1 MRLQFE
7 LGPAGGSSAYLT
19 WGSLWLQFFGG
30 SKKKKKILI
39 PSGLKQPLYGF
50 TRLSGGESRL
60 LAGATS
66 ALHVTSSEV

>member
-1 MRLQFE
+1 MNWVQLVVLLLISPGVPCGCSS
-7 LGPAGGSSAYLT
+7 LGA
-19 WGSLWLQFFGG
+19 Q
-30 SKKKKKILI
+30 KKKKILI